1 MSLFD
6 RLLQQAASPRLDRL
20 LQYGVASPLAKK
32 AEAAG
37 LTTTMIRSLSQGV
50 MVKKFGL
57 EAPEAA
63 ELKKC
68 VARQPTR
75 GRGRRAA
82 GPRQSTLLRLQGPK
96 RRRRDC
102 APHSRVRAVPRIT
115 DTPTSRS
122 FAPTTTI
129 APTMAG

>member
-68 VARQPTR
+68 VARQPIDADAVDVLLAR
-75 GRGRRAA
+75 GNQLCCVCKGQK
-82 GPRQSTLLRLQGPK
+82 GDGVIV
-96 RRRRDC
+96 
-102 APHSRVRAVPRIT
+102 HHIVGYE
-115 DTPTSRS
+115 RS
-122 FAPTTTI
+122 P
-129 APTMAG
+129 G

>member
-1 MSLFD
+1 M
-6 RLLQQAASPRLDRL
+6 
-20 LQYGVASPLAKK
+20 ASPLAKK

-68 VARQPTR
+68 VARQPIDADAVDVLLAR
-75 GRGRRAA
+75 GNQLCCVCKGQK
-82 GPRQSTLLRLQGPK
+82 GDGVIV
-96 RRRRDC
+96 
-102 APHSRVRAVPRIT
+102 HHIVEYRAVPRIT

>member
-75 GRGRRAA
+75 TRSTCCWPAAINSVASARAKKA
-82 GPRQSTLLRLQGPK
+82 T
-96 RRRRDC
+96 
-102 APHSRVRAVPRIT
+102 A
-115 DTPTSRS
+115 
-122 FAPTTTI
+122 
-129 APTMAG
+129 